1 LFLVHDFSLNVTD
14 HQTLNTRNITTD
26 ATSEVGSADPS
37 EALDLSLILEGGFV

>member
-1 LFLVHDFSLNVTD
+1 MTD